1 MHSILALSAGH
12 LAWITRNSDTKH
24 LAYHHRSVAV
34 KGLHKAMAA
43 FSKDNCDAILAAS
56 ILMSWQATE
65 WQSWASLQQG
75 ITTVSHP
82 VNPTRCTSAK

>member
-1 MHSILALSAGH
+1 MNSILALSAGH

-24 LAYHHRSVAV
+24 LAYHHRSVAI

-56 ILMSWQATE
+56 IILSWQATE

-75 ITTVSHP
+75 ITTVSQTQ
-82 VNPTRCTSAK
+82 VESTCAK